1 MGHRAGQGRDSS
13 HLGGRG
19 GGASS
24 ILAMLGMDKAPARR
38 YVWGQLQEAR
48 LARARDLG
56 CDEEAKE
63 KDSGASS
70 GSSASLLGPSEP

>member
-1 MGHRAGQGRDSS
+1 
-13 HLGGRG
+13 
-19 GGASS
+19 
-24 ILAMLGMDKAPARR
+24 MLGMDKAPARR